1 MRTGFTGRKRTAVI
15 AMTGAAAAALAGIGL
30 AGPAGASPASPASPA
45 SAAAVTGIEH
55 VQIMSTS
62 TAASPLASTIV
73 WGPVTAAG
81 VDHMG
86 NTVDTIVFPGGSWRI
101 RHSAGTGPQS
111 FNPKTCLLL
120 VNQHGTYTILG
131 GTGKYKGISGHGTY
145 QVSIV
150 SIFAKTR
157 KGACSQTAPPVAFHQ
172 VINASGPVSLP

>member
-1 MRTGFTGRKRTAVI
+1 MRTGFTGRKRTAVF
-15 AMTGAAAAALAGIGL
+15 AMTGAAAAAIAGIGL
-30 AGPAGASPASPASPA
+30 AGPAGASPASPA

-55 VQIMSTS
+55 VQIMTTS
-62 TAASPLASTIV
+62 ATSPLASTIV

-86 NTVDTIVFPGGSWRI
+86 NTVDTFVLPGGSWRI

-111 FNPKTCLLL
+111 FNPKTCLFL
-120 VNQHGTYTILG
+120 VNQHGTFTVLG

-150 SIFAKTR
+150 GLGAKTK

-172 VINASGPVSLP
+172 VINASGPVKLP